1 MGRSFIHLGRG
12 RVRSALY
19 ELLEHPG
26 FREDVLWET
35 RCLPANHTVFPE
47 GDHGREV
54 YLILRGRVRVVGNV
68 DLDEQRKL
76 QPGISELTE
85 GQMFGELPLFAG
97 EPRSATVVTL
107 EECELSMMDGDRLL
121 AFLDRLPHRGYSL
134 FKVLIQSLTGRL
146 RQAIK
151 RIFSLFAW
159 GLKMRGIDQHL

>member
-1 MGRSFIHLGRG
+1 M
-12 RVRSALY
+12 RSALY

-76 QPGISELTE
+76 HPGFSELTE
-85 GQMFGELPLFAG
+85 GQMFGELPLFDG

-107 EECELSMMDGDRLL
+107 EECELAVMEGDRLM
-121 AFLDRLPHRGYSL
+121 AFLDRHPQLGYPL
-134 FKVLIQSLTGRL
+134 FKELIQSLTGRL
-146 RQAIK
+146 RQANK